1 MTRGTDGLKGT
12 PRMKTL
18 NRHIQESDL
27 SAEGK
32 RKVLRNLWSAT
43 ADEVTI
49 LSYLLNIAGASPWT
63 GEILRGAYVRIA
75 DKGARYDDWKTL
87 PSVQTRHSS
96 HKSEGEQYHVSG
108 PLTHEILFGRYGGWT
123 WLQLENSP
131 IDSVVGFVRHTVDFV
146 KYKAS
151 DRNQGPYGSSRH
163 AEKSQP
169 LILQPSQPYVPIDRK
184 HWAFHQTRY
193 YRVPGRSP
201 FR

>member
-1 MTRGTDGLKGT
+1 
-12 PRMKTL
+12 MKPL
-18 NRHIQESDL
+18 IRHIQDSDL
-27 SAEGK
+27 SVDEK
-32 RKVLRNLWSAT
+32 RKAQRKLWNAT
-43 ADEVTI
+43 ADEITI
-49 LSYLLNIAGASPWT
+49 LSYLLTIPGASTFT
-63 GEILRGAYVRIA
+63 GEIFRGAYVRIA
-75 DKGARYDDWKTL
+75 DKGARYHDWKTL
-87 PSVQTRHSS
+87 PSAETRHSS
-96 HKSEGEQYHVSG
+96 HKSEGDQYHVTG
-108 PLTHEILFGRYGGWT
+108 PLTHEILFGQYGGWT

-131 IDSVVGFVRHTVDFV
+131 IDSVVGFVRHSIDFI

-184 HWAFHQTRY
+184 HWAFQQTRH